1 MRCACIVE
9 LSQAFLAAQL
19 QPFAYEAADTN
30 FDKVTLTECSRGR
43 LESGGTAAV
52 DKSRL
57 AQLCFGSLTSLLQAK
72 RVLAGVLHV
81 ASALPMGAKASAVL
95 STADLLR
102 R

>member
-1 MRCACIVE
+1 MAH
-9 LSQAFLAAQL
+9 SL
-19 QPFAYEAADTN
+19 Q
-30 FDKVTLTECSRGR
+30 
-43 LESGGTAAV
+43 
-52 DKSRL
+52 
-57 AQLCFGSLTSLLQAK
+57 LLQAK